1 VRGRSV
7 RDVCIVG
14 MAETAV
20 GRLEGSTSI
29 GLQAEASR
37 LALADAGFAAAQVDA
52 VYNLD
57 PYTQAMSMFAQSL
70 LEYMGLTPALAATID
85 AGGTVTPM
93 HMILNAIAAIGQGYA
108 EVALCTFGE
117 NALTGRP
124 RGVHGLPQGPS
135 LGQEEFE
142 EPFGCIGM
150 VIPYAL
156 AAQRHMHHHGTTK
169 EQLGAVAVSARRHAA
184 LNPRAQMRK
193 PLTMAD
199 YLAARPIADPFG
211 LLDCSVMS
219 DGAGALVL
227 TTVERARDLATTPVR
242 VLGFGGKATHK
253 NVNQMPDL
261 DALGLRP
268 AGEMALGRAGIAIGD
283 ADFCCIHDAF
293 TISTILGVEALGL
306 CAEGE
311 GGAYAAAG
319 RLDLGGPC
327 PVNPHGGL
335 LSHAHIGGMNHLC
348 EAVRQLRHEVEPE
361 RQVPDARVG
370 VVSGNGGVFSLCG
383 VMVLGRGL

>member
-1 VRGRSV
+1 V

-70 LEYMGLTPALAATID
+70 LEYMGLTPTLAATID

-117 NALTGRP
+117 NALTGRL

-253 NVNQMPDL
+253 NVSQMPDL

-306 CAEGE
+306 CADGE

>member
-1 VRGRSV
+1 VRP
-7 RDVCIVG
+7 VCIVG
-14 MAETAV
+14 MGETAM
-20 GRLEGSTSI
+20 GRLEGSTSL

-37 LALADAGFAAAQVDA
+37 LALVDAGIEPGDVEA

-70 LEYMGLTPALAATID
+70 LEYLGLKPNVAATID

-93 HMILNAIAAIGQGYA
+93 TMILNAIGAIGQGYA

-124 RGVHGLPQGPS
+124 KGVHGLPQGPS

-156 AAQRHMHHHGTTK
+156 VAQRHMHRYGTTK
-169 EQLGAVAVSARRHAA
+169 EQLGAVAISARQHAA
-184 LNPRAQMRK
+184 FNPRAQMQK
-193 PLTMAD
+193 PMTMVD
-199 YLAARPIADPFG
+199 YMSARPIADPFG

-219 DGAGALVL
+219 DGAGAVVL
-227 TTVERARDLATTPVR
+227 TTVERARDLRTTPVR

-261 DALGLRP
+261 GDLGLKP
-268 AGEMALGRAGIAIGD
+268 AGDVALARAGLGIAD

-306 CAEGE
+306 CGPGE
-311 GGAYAAAG
+311 GGPYAAAG
-319 RLDLGGPC
+319 KLDLGGPC

-348 EAVRQLRHEVEPE
+348 EAVRQLRHEAEPP
-361 RQVPDARVG
+361 RQVPEAKVG

>member
-1 VRGRSV
+1 M

-20 GRLEGSTSI
+20 GRLEGSTSL

-37 LALADAGFAAAQVDA
+37 LALADAGLKSVEVDA

-70 LEYMGLTPALAATID
+70 LEYMGLAPTLAATID

-93 HMILNAIAAIGQGYA
+93 TMVLNAIAAIGQGYA
-108 EVALCTFGE
+108 EVALCAFGE

-124 RGVHGLPQGPS
+124 KGVHGLPQGPS

-156 AAQRHMHHHGTTK
+156 AARRHMHHHGTTK

-268 AGEMALGRAGIAIGD
+268 AGEMALGRAGITIAD

-306 CAEGE
+306 CADGE

-348 EAVRQLRHEVEPE
+348 EAVRQLRHAAEPE
-361 RQVPDARVG
+361 RQVLDARVG

-383 VMVLGRGL
+383 VMVLGRGI

>member
-1 VRGRSV
+1 M

-37 LALADAGFAAAQVDA
+37 LALADAGIAPGQVDA

-70 LEYMGLTPALAATID
+70 LEYMGLRPALAATID

-156 AAQRHMHHHGTTK
+156 AARRHMHRYGTTK
-169 EQLGAVAVSARRHAA
+169 EQLGAAW
-184 LNPRAQMRK
+184 
-193 PLTMAD
+193 
-199 YLAARPIADPFG
+199 
-211 LLDCSVMS
+211 
-219 DGAGALVL
+219 
-227 TTVERARDLATTPVR
+227 
-242 VLGFGGKATHK
+242 
-253 NVNQMPDL
+253 
-261 DALGLRP
+261 
-268 AGEMALGRAGIAIGD
+268 
-283 ADFCCIHDAF
+283 
-293 TISTILGVEALGL
+293 
-306 CAEGE
+306 
-311 GGAYAAAG
+311 
-319 RLDLGGPC
+319 
-327 PVNPHGGL
+327 
-335 LSHAHIGGMNHLC
+335 
-348 EAVRQLRHEVEPE
+348 
-361 RQVPDARVG
+361 
-370 VVSGNGGVFSLCG
+370 
-383 VMVLGRGL
+383 

>member
-1 VRGRSV
+1 MRP
-7 RDVCIVG
+7 VCIVG
-14 MAETAV
+14 MGETAV
-20 GRLEGSTSI
+20 GRLEGSTSL

-37 LALADAGFAAAQVDA
+37 LALADAGVTPAEVDA

-70 LEYMGLTPALAATID
+70 LEYMGLKPTVAATID

-93 HMILNAIAAIGQGYA
+93 TMILNAIAAIGQGYA

-156 AAQRHMHHHGTTK
+156 VAQRHMHRYGTTK
-169 EQLGAVAVSARRHAA
+169 EQLGAVAVSARRHAC
-184 LNPRAQMRK
+184 LNPRAQMQK
-193 PLTMAD
+193 PMTMAD
-199 YLAARPIADPFG
+199 YMAARPIADPFG

-227 TTVERARDLATTPVR
+227 TTVERARDLRTTPVR

-261 DALGLRP
+261 DGLGLKP
-268 AGEMALGRAGIAIGD
+268 AGDMALERAGLRIAD

-293 TISTILGVEALGL
+293 TISTVLGAEALGL
-306 CAEGE
+306 CAPGE
-311 GGAYAAAG
+311 GGPYAAAG
-319 RLDLGGPC
+319 QLDLGGPC

-348 EAVRQLRHEVEPE
+348 EAVRQLRHEAEAP
-361 RQVPDARVG
+361 RQVAGATVG

>member
-1 VRGRSV
+1 MRP
-7 RDVCIVG
+7 VCIVG
-14 MAETAV
+14 MGETAM
-20 GRLEGSTSI
+20 GRLEGSTSL

-37 LALADAGFAAAQVDA
+37 LALADAGLKAAAVDA

-70 LEYMGLTPALAATID
+70 LEYMGLRPTVAATID

-93 HMILNAIAAIGQGYA
+93 TMILNAIAAIGQGYA

-124 RGVHGLPQGPS
+124 KGVHGLPQGPS

-156 AAQRHMHHHGTTK
+156 VAQRHMQRYGTTK
-169 EQLGAVAVSARRHAA
+169 EQLGAVAMSARRHAC

-193 PLTMAD
+193 PMTMAD
-199 YLAARPIADPFG
+199 YMGARPIADPFG

-219 DGAGALVL
+219 DGAGAVVL
-227 TTVERARDLATTPVR
+227 TSVERARDLRTTPVR

-261 DALGLRP
+261 DELGLKP
-268 AGEMALGRAGIAIGD
+268 AGDMAFGRAGVRIAD
-283 ADFCCIHDAF
+283 VDFCCIHDAF
-293 TISTILGVEALGL
+293 TISTVLGAEALGL
-306 CAEGE
+306 CAPGE
-311 GGAYAAAG
+311 GGPYAAAG
-319 RLDLGGPC
+319 KLDLGGPC

-348 EAVRQLRHEVEPE
+348 EAVRQLRHEAEAP
-361 RQVPDARVG
+361 RQVAGAKVG
-370 VVSGNGGVFSLCG
+370 VISGNGGVFSLCG

>member
-1 VRGRSV
+1 MRP
-7 RDVCIVG
+7 VCIVG
-14 MAETAV
+14 MGETAM
-20 GRLEGSTSI
+20 GRIEGSTSL

-37 LALADAGFAAAQVDA
+37 LALVDAGIKPGDVEA

-70 LEYMGLTPALAATID
+70 LEYLGLKPNVAATID

-93 HMILNAIAAIGQGYA
+93 TMILNAIAAIGQGYA

-124 RGVHGLPQGPS
+124 KGVHGLPQGPS

-156 AAQRHMHHHGTTK
+156 VAQRHMHRYGTTK
-169 EQLGAVAVSARRHAA
+169 EQLGAVAISARQHAA
-184 LNPRAQMRK
+184 FNPRAQMQK
-193 PLTMAD
+193 PMTMVD
-199 YLAARPIADPFG
+199 YMSARPIADPFG

-219 DGAGALVL
+219 DGAGAVVL
-227 TTVERARDLATTPVR
+227 TTVERARDLRTTPVR

-261 DALGLRP
+261 GDLGLKP
-268 AGEMALGRAGIAIGD
+268 AGDVALARAGLGIAD

-293 TISTILGVEALGL
+293 TISTILGAEALGL
-306 CAEGE
+306 CGPGE
-311 GGAYAAAG
+311 GGPYAAAG
-319 RLDLGGPC
+319 KLDLGGPC

-348 EAVRQLRHEVEPE
+348 EAVRQLRHEAEPP
-361 RQVPDARVG
+361 RQVPEAKVG

>member
-1 VRGRSV
+1 MRP
-7 RDVCIVG
+7 VCIAG
-14 MAETAV
+14 MGETAM
-20 GRLEGSTSI
+20 GRLEGSTSL

-37 LALADAGFAAAQVDA
+37 LALVDAGIKPGDVEA

-70 LEYMGLTPALAATID
+70 LEYLGLKPNVAATID

-93 HMILNAIAAIGQGYA
+93 TMILNAIAAIGQGYA

-124 RGVHGLPQGPS
+124 KGVHGLPQGPS

-156 AAQRHMHHHGTTK
+156 VAQRHMHRYGTTK
-169 EQLGAVAVSARRHAA
+169 EQLGAVAISARQHAA
-184 LNPRAQMRK
+184 FNPRAQMQK
-193 PLTMAD
+193 PMTMVD
-199 YLAARPIADPFG
+199 YMSARPIADPFG

-219 DGAGALVL
+219 DGAGAVVL
-227 TTVERARDLATTPVR
+227 TTVERARDLRTTPVR

-261 DALGLRP
+261 GDLGLKP
-268 AGEMALGRAGIAIGD
+268 AGDVALARAGLGIAD

-293 TISTILGVEALGL
+293 TISTILGAEALGL
-306 CAEGE
+306 CGPGE
-311 GGAYAAAG
+311 GGPYAAAG
-319 RLDLGGPC
+319 KLDLGGPC

-348 EAVRQLRHEVEPE
+348 EAVRQLRHEAEPP
-361 RQVPDARVG
+361 RQVPEAKVG

>member
-1 VRGRSV
+1 M

-20 GRLEGSTSI
+20 GRLEGSTSL

-37 LALADAGFAAAQVDA
+37 LALADAGLGPAEVDA

-70 LEYMGLTPALAATID
+70 LEYMGLTPTLAATID

-93 HMILNAIAAIGQGYA
+93 TMILNAIAGIGQGYA

-124 RGVHGLPQGPS
+124 KGVHGLPQGPS

-156 AAQRHMHHHGTTK
+156 AARRHMHHHGTTK

-219 DGAGALVL
+219 DGAGAVVL

-268 AGEMALGRAGIAIGD
+268 AGEMALGRAGITIAD

-306 CAEGE
+306 CANGE

-348 EAVRQLRHEVEPE
+348 EAVRQLRHEAEPE

-383 VMVLGRGL
+383 VMVLGRGI

>member
-1 VRGRSV
+1 VRP
-7 RDVCIVG
+7 VCIVG
-14 MAETAV
+14 MGETAM
-20 GRLEGSTSI
+20 GRLEGSTSL

-37 LALADAGFAAAQVDA
+37 LALVDAGIKPGDVEA

-70 LEYMGLTPALAATID
+70 LEYLGLKPNVAATID

-93 HMILNAIAAIGQGYA
+93 TMILNAIAAIGQGYA

-124 RGVHGLPQGPS
+124 KGVHGLPQGPS

-156 AAQRHMHHHGTTK
+156 VAQRHMHRYGTTK
-169 EQLGAVAVSARRHAA
+169 EQLGAVAISARQHAA
-184 LNPRAQMRK
+184 FNPRAQMQK
-193 PLTMAD
+193 PMTMVD
-199 YLAARPIADPFG
+199 YMSARPIADPFG

-219 DGAGALVL
+219 DGAGAVVL
-227 TTVERARDLATTPVR
+227 TTVERARDLRTTPVR

-261 DALGLRP
+261 GDLGLKP
-268 AGEMALGRAGIAIGD
+268 AGDVALARAGLGIAD

-293 TISTILGVEALGL
+293 TISTILGAEALGL
-306 CAEGE
+306 CGPGE
-311 GGAYAAAG
+311 GGPYAAAG
-319 RLDLGGPC
+319 KLDLGGPC

-348 EAVRQLRHEVEPE
+348 EAVRQLRHEAEPP
-361 RQVPDARVG
+361 RQVPEAKVG

>member
-1 VRGRSV
+1 VREV
-7 RDVCIVG
+7 YIVG

-20 GRLEGSTSI
+20 GRLEGSTAI

-37 LALADAGFAAAQVDA
+37 LALLDAGIAGCDVDA

-70 LEYMGLTPALAATID
+70 LEYMGLRPSLAATID
-85 AGGTVTPM
+85 VGGTVTPM
-93 HMILNAIAAIGQGYA
+93 TMIMNAVWAIGQGYA

-124 RGVHGLPQGPS
+124 KGVHGLPQGPS

-150 VIPYAL
+150 VIPYAIV
-156 AAQRHMHHHGTTK
+156 AQRHMHLYGTTK
-169 EQLGAVAVSARRHAA
+169 EQLGAVAISARRHAS
-184 LNPRAQMRK
+184 LNLKAQMRT
-193 PLTMAD
+193 PITMAD

-219 DGAGALVL
+219 DGAGAIVL
-227 TTVERARDLATTPVR
+227 TTAARARDVRTTPVR
-242 VLGFGGKATHK
+242 VLGFGSKGTHK
-253 NVNQMPDL
+253 NVNQMPEL
-261 DALGLRP
+261 DELGLAP
-268 AGEMALGRAGIAIGD
+268 AGQAAFQRAGLTVED

-306 CAEGE
+306 CAAGE
-311 GGAYAAAG
+311 GGAYAEG
-319 RLDLGGPC
+319 GDLDLGGRC

-335 LSHAHIGGMNHLC
+335 LSHAHIGGMNHVC
-348 EAVRQLRHEVEPE
+348 EAVRQLRHEAEAG
-361 RQVPDARVG
+361 RQVPDAEIG

-383 VMVLGRGL
+383 VMILGRGRRA

>member
-1 VRGRSV
+1 
-7 RDVCIVG
+7 
-14 MAETAV
+14 
-20 GRLEGSTSI
+20 
-29 GLQAEASR
+29 
-37 LALADAGFAAAQVDA
+37 
-52 VYNLD
+52 
-57 PYTQAMSMFAQSL
+57 
-70 LEYMGLTPALAATID
+70 
-85 AGGTVTPM
+85 
-93 HMILNAIAAIGQGYA
+93 
-108 EVALCTFGE
+108 
-117 NALTGRP
+117 
-124 RGVHGLPQGPS
+124 
-135 LGQEEFE
+135 
-142 EPFGCIGM
+142 M

-156 AAQRHMHHHGTTK
+156 AAQRHMHRYGTTK
-169 EQLGAVAVSARRHAA
+169 EQLGAVAVSARAHAV

-193 PLTMAD
+193 ALTLAD

-219 DGAGALVL
+219 DGAGAVVL
-227 TTVERARDLATTPVR
+227 TTVERARDLGTTPVR

-261 DALGLRP
+261 DELGLRP
-268 AGEMALGRAGIAIGD
+268 AGEMALARAGLAIGD
-283 ADFCCIHDAF
+283 ADFCCIHDAC

-306 CAEGE
+306 CPEGQ

-319 RLDLGGPC
+319 ALDLGGPC

-348 EAVRQLRHEVEPE
+348 EAVRQLRHEAEPA
-361 RQVPDARVG
+361 RQVPEAQLG

>member
-1 VRGRSV
+1 MRP
-7 RDVCIVG
+7 VCIVG
-14 MAETAV
+14 MGETAM
-20 GRLEGSTSI
+20 GRLEGSTSL
-29 GLQAEASR
+29 GLQADASR
-37 LALADAGFAAAQVDA
+37 LALADAGIKPAEVDA

-70 LEYMGLTPALAATID
+70 LEYMGLRPTVAATID

-93 HMILNAIAAIGQGYA
+93 TMILNAIAAIGQGYA

-124 RGVHGLPQGPS
+124 KGVHGLPQGPS

-156 AAQRHMHHHGTTK
+156 VAQRHMQRHGTTK
-169 EQLGAVAVSARRHAA
+169 EQLGAVAMSARRHAC

-193 PLTMAD
+193 PMAMAD
-199 YLAARPIADPFG
+199 YMGARPIADPFG

-219 DGAGALVL
+219 DGAGAVVL
-227 TTVERARDLATTPVR
+227 TTVERARDLRTTPVR

-261 DALGLRP
+261 DDLGLKP
-268 AGEMALGRAGIAIGD
+268 AGDMALGRAGLNITD

-293 TISTILGVEALGL
+293 TISTVLGAEALGL
-306 CAEGE
+306 CDPGE
-311 GGAYAAAG
+311 GGPYAAAG
-319 RLDLGGPC
+319 KLDLGGPC

-348 EAVRQLRHEVEPE
+348 EAVRQLRHEAEEP
-361 RQVPDARVG
+361 RQVAGAKVG

>member
-1 VRGRSV
+1 VRDTL

-37 LALADAGFAAAQVDA
+37 LALADAGIAPGQVDA

-70 LEYMGLTPALAATID
+70 LEYMGLRPTLAATID

-93 HMILNAIAAIGQGYA
+93 HMILNALAAIGQGYA

-124 RGVHGLPQGPS
+124 KGVHGLPQGPS

-156 AAQRHMHHHGTTK
+156 TAQRHMHRYGTTK
-169 EQLGAVAVSARRHAA
+169 EQLGAVAVSARAHAVK
-184 LNPRAQMRK
+184 NPRAQMRK
-193 PLTMAD
+193 ALTLAD

-219 DGAGALVL
+219 DGAGAVVL

-261 DALGLRP
+261 DQLGLRP
-268 AGEMALGRAGIAIGD
+268 AGEMALARAGLAIGD

-306 CAEGE
+306 CAPGE

-319 RLDLGGPC
+319 ALDLGGPC

-348 EAVRQLRHEVEPE
+348 EAVRQLRHEAEPA

>member
-1 VRGRSV
+1 MRP
-7 RDVCIVG
+7 VCIVG
-14 MAETAV
+14 MGETAM
-20 GRLEGSTSI
+20 GRLEGSTSL

-37 LALADAGFAAAQVDA
+37 LALADAGIKPAAVDA

-70 LEYMGLTPALAATID
+70 LEYMGLRPTVAATID

-93 HMILNAIAAIGQGYA
+93 TMILNAIAAIGQGYA
-108 EVALCTFGE
+108 DVALCTFGE

-124 RGVHGLPQGPS
+124 KGVHGLPQGPS

-156 AAQRHMHHHGTTK
+156 VAQRHMQRYGTTK
-169 EQLGAVAVSARRHAA
+169 EQLGAVAMSARRHAG
-184 LNPRAQMRK
+184 LNLRAQMRK
-193 PLTMAD
+193 PMTMAD
-199 YLAARPIADPFG
+199 YMDARPIADPFG

-219 DGAGALVL
+219 DGAGAVVL
-227 TTVERARDLATTPVR
+227 TTVERARDLRTMPVR

-261 DALGLRP
+261 DELGLRP
-268 AGEMALGRAGIAIGD
+268 AGDMALGRAGLRITD

-293 TISTILGVEALGL
+293 TISTVLGAEALGL
-306 CAEGE
+306 CAPGE
-311 GGAYAAAG
+311 GGPYAAAG
-319 RLDLGGPC
+319 KLDLGGPC

-348 EAVRQLRHEVEPE
+348 EAVRQLRHEAEAP
-361 RQVPDARVG
+361 RQVAGAKVG

>member
-1 VRGRSV
+1 VRP
-7 RDVCIVG
+7 VCIVG
-14 MAETAV
+14 MGETAM
-20 GRLEGSTSI
+20 GRLEGSTSL

-37 LALADAGFAAAQVDA
+37 LALVDAGIKPGDVEA

-70 LEYMGLTPALAATID
+70 LEYLGLKPNVAATID

-93 HMILNAIAAIGQGYA
+93 TMILNAIAAIGQGYA

-124 RGVHGLPQGPS
+124 KGVHGLPQGPS

-156 AAQRHMHHHGTTK
+156 VAQRHMHRYGTTK
-169 EQLGAVAVSARRHAA
+169 EQLGAVAISARQHAA
-184 LNPRAQMRK
+184 FNPRAQMQK
-193 PLTMAD
+193 PMTMVD
-199 YLAARPIADPFG
+199 YMSARPIADPFG

-219 DGAGALVL
+219 DGAGAVVL
-227 TTVERARDLATTPVR
+227 TTVERARDLRTTPVR

-261 DALGLRP
+261 GDLGLKP
-268 AGEMALGRAGIAIGD
+268 AGDVALARAGLGIAD

-306 CAEGE
+306 CGPGE
-311 GGAYAAAG
+311 GGPYAAAG
-319 RLDLGGPC
+319 KLDLGGPC

-348 EAVRQLRHEVEPE
+348 EAVRQLRHEAEPP
-361 RQVPDARVG
+361 RQVPEAKVG

>member
-1 VRGRSV
+1 M

-20 GRLEGSTSI
+20 GRLEGSTSL

-37 LALADAGFAAAQVDA
+37 LALADAGLKSVEVDA

-70 LEYMGLTPALAATID
+70 LEYMGLAPTLAATID

-93 HMILNAIAAIGQGYA
+93 TMVLNAIAAIGQGYA
-108 EVALCTFGE
+108 EVALCAFGE

-124 RGVHGLPQGPS
+124 KGVHGLPQGPS

-142 EPFGCIGM
+142 EPFGCLGM

-156 AAQRHMHHHGTTK
+156 AARRHMHHHGTTK

-268 AGEMALGRAGIAIGD
+268 AGEMALGRAGITIAD

-306 CAEGE
+306 CADGE

-348 EAVRQLRHEVEPE
+348 EAVRQLRHAAEPE
-361 RQVPDARVG
+361 RQVLDARVG

-383 VMVLGRGL
+383 VMVLARGI

>member
-1 VRGRSV
+1 VRE
-7 RDVCIVG
+7 VCIVG

-20 GRLEGSTSI
+20 GRLEGSTAL

-37 LALADAGFAAAQVDA
+37 LALSDAGLEAGQVDA

-57 PYTQAMSMFAQSL
+57 PYTQAMSMFSQSL
-70 LEYMGLTPALAATID
+70 LEYMGLTPTIAATID

-93 HMILNAIAAIGQGYA
+93 QMILNAIAAIGQGYA
-108 EVALCTFGE
+108 EVALCAFGE

-124 RGVHGLPQGPS
+124 KGVHGLPQGPS

-156 AAQRHMHHHGTTK
+156 AARRHMHRYGTTK

-193 PLTMAD
+193 PLSMAD

-219 DGAGALVL
+219 DGAGAVVL
-227 TTVERARDLATTPVR
+227 TAVERARDLATTPVR
-242 VLGFGGKATHK
+242 VLGWGGKATHK

-268 AGEMALGRAGIAIGD
+268 AGEMALGRAGIEIGD

-293 TISTILGVEALGL
+293 TISTIIGVEALGL
-306 CAEGE
+306 CADGE
-311 GGAYAAAG
+311 GGPYAAAG

-348 EAVRQLRHEVEPE
+348 EAVRQLRHQAEPG
-361 RQVPDARVG
+361 RQVPGARVA

-383 VMVLGRGL
+383 VMVLARGI

>member
-1 VRGRSV
+1 M

-37 LALADAGFAAAQVDA
+37 LALADAGLPSAAVDA

-70 LEYMGLTPALAATID
+70 LEYMGLTPTLAATID

-93 HMILNAIAAIGQGYA
+93 TMILNAIAAIGQGYA

-124 RGVHGLPQGPS
+124 KGVHGLPQGPS

-156 AAQRHMHHHGTTK
+156 AARRHMHHYGTTK
-169 EQLGAVAVSARRHAA
+169 EQLGAVAVSARGHAA

-219 DGAGALVL
+219 DGAGAVVL

-261 DALGLRP
+261 GALGLRP
-268 AGEMALGRAGIAIGD
+268 AGEMALGRAGIGIGD

-306 CAEGE
+306 CADGE

-348 EAVRQLRHEVEPE
+348 EAVRQLRHEAEPA

-383 VMVLGRGL
+383 VMVLARGL